1 MSVHT
6 AQQLLPAGSG
16 QTLLP
21 VTFSLFLISLPK
33 RRAPN
38 NLARSCWVA
47 TELLFPRA
55 DGLDVLLPRVTDHT
69 SLWAVFVFGWLAT
82 NFLRGQEKFVFLKIR
97 KVRIQPSL
105 LSETGGLRTFATFLT
120 TL

>member
-6 AQQLLPAGSG
+6 AQQLLPAGPG

-21 VTFSLFLISLPK
+21 VTFSLFLIFLPK